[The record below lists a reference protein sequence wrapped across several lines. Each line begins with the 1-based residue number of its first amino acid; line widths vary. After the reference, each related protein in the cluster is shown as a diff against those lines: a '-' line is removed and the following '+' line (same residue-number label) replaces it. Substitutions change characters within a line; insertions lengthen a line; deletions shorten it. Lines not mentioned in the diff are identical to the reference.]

1 MTECLH
7 VVTSLHYSCQG
18 QLGQGITSM
27 IHQVE
32 EGLGL
37 TDSGAPAS
45 QDSSTGEGEK
55 EGPGKDGDSTKPGGG
70 ETESSGKHPPS
81 ITARVE
87 SLSVHS
93 V

>member
-1 MTECLH
+1 
-7 VVTSLHYSCQG
+7 
-18 QLGQGITSM
+18 M

-45 QDSSTGEGEK
+45 QDSNTGEGEK

-70 ETESSGKHPPS
+70 ETESSGKRPPS
-81 ITARVE
+81 ITARVD
-87 SLSVHS
+87 SLSVRK
-93 V
+93 VWMC

>member
-1 MTECLH
+1 MTGRLH
-7 VVTSLHYSCQG
+7 VVTSLHCSCEG
-18 QLGQGITSM
+18 QLGQGLTSM

-55 EGPGKDGDSTKPGGG
+55 EGPGQDGDSTKPGGG
-70 ETESSGKHPPS
+70 KTESLGKRPPF
-81 ITARVE
+81 
-87 SLSVHS
+87 HHC
-93 V
+93 